1 MADMGKTETAAT
13 AEERISSQIQMQLIE
28 SSKLVPT
35 VTDYSALAVKGV
47 DVIKVP
53 RAGDF
58 TVNDKAENTAVTAQV
73 ITYATDDM
81 NLDKS
86 KVIQVLLEDD
96 ANLDAK
102 PDIVADII
110 GRMARGIALQVDT
123 DIVTALE
130 AVSTSAPDHA
140 IAYANATDL
149 GKADI
154 LEARALLHEQ
164 NVPFSECFIGVS
176 PRSEKAL
183 LAIDDF
189 VHADKYG
196 SAEGL
201 RNGELG
207 RLYGAPVI
215 MSNEFNDARTIVW
228 HPTHVGF
235 AMHKMASFETDRV
248 LEKLGTLYSVHQKYG
263 TMTKDSGVR
272 AVLLGT
278 AAP

>member
-13 AEERISSQIQMQLIE
+13 AEERISAEIQMQLIE
-28 SSKLVPT
+28 VSKLVPT
-35 VTDYSALAVKGV
+35 VQDFSSMATKGV

-58 TVNDKAENTAVTAQV
+58 TVDDKAENVAVTAQV
-73 ITYATDDM
+73 ITYATDNM
-81 NLDKS
+81 NLDKY

-96 ANLDAK
+96 AELDSK

-123 DIVTALE
+123 DIVAAL
-130 AVSTSAPDHA
+130 AATSAAAPDHR
-140 IAYANATDL
+140 IAYANASTL

-154 LEARALLHEQ
+154 LEARRLLHEQ
-164 NVPFSECFIGVS
+164 NVPFNECYIGVS
-176 PRSEKAL
+176 PASEKAL

-215 MSNEFNDARTIVW
+215 MSNEFGDNATLVW

-235 AMHKMASFETDRV
+235 AMHKMASFETDRQ
-248 LEKLGTLYSVHQKYG
+248 LEKLATLYSVSQKYG
-263 TMTKDSGVR
+263 TLTMDSGKR
-272 AVLLGT
+272 GVLLGS
-278 AAP
+278 AS